1 MLTDHR
7 KDFLKRRAAMV
18 RTYLLGRDI
27 RDQRVLEIYE
37 GTSEVQ
43 RLVIAGNVIG
53 R

>member
-1 MLTDHR
+1 MLDR
-7 KDFLKRRAAMV
+7 FLEHYQAQLPRQLIEKI
-18 RTYLLGRDI
+18 Y

-43 RLVIAGNVIG
+43 RLVIAGNGIG

>member
-1 MLTDHR
+1 MQIHAGYGYIGEFSPIEKL
-7 KDFLKRRAAMV
+7 
-18 RTYLLGRDI
+18 Y